1 MPGKN
6 GGQKRMKSNTFFE
19 LREQVENW
27 TPEEVIAWLRTQM
40 KPEYQNEPI
49 NHPTDHSQD
58 EYYCHDW
65 LLAYRSGGTIW
76 LWRGNGVLLDA
87 VTEEEKN
94 QWETVTITAKDGKPF
109 SYPQR
114 KPWKEYYT
122 FPDMEA

>member
-1 MPGKN
+1 MPGEN
-6 GGQKRMKSNTFFE
+6 GGQKRTKSENYFE
-19 LREQVENW
+19 LKLQVAKWTSEQV
-27 TPEEVIAWLRTQM
+27 IDWLRSQM
-40 KPEYQNEPI
+40 KPEWQNEPI
-49 NHPTDHSQD
+49 THPAGHSQD
-58 EYYCHDW
+58 EYYCRDW

-94 QWETVTITAKDGKPF
+94 QWETITITAKDGKPF

-114 KPWKEYYT
+114 KPWKEYNT